1 MTKPISQLT
10 VDTIRTLCIDI
21 IEKSKSGHPGMPLGS
36 APMAYT
42 LWSDFLKF
50 SPNHSEWLNRDRFVL
65 AAGHGSSMLYT
76 LLHLYG
82 YPEMTLTEL
91 KNFRQLGSKTPG
103 HPEFGHTKG
112 VDATS
117 GPLGQ
122 GIASAV
128 GVAIAEAHMG
138 ATYNKPNFKLI
149 DHYTYAICGDGD
161 LMEGVSGEASSL
173 AGHLKLDKL
182 IVLYD
187 SNDISLDGELNKSFS
202 ENVSQRYKS
211 YGWQVIHV
219 ENGNGLLEINEALKK
234 AKSDT
239 ERPTLIE
246 VKTTIGFGSPNKQG
260 TSSSHGS
267 PLGAEE
273 SILTKESYGW
283 PIEESFFIPDEVKKH
298 TLKIG
303 AKGDQEYNKWLSLL
317 NDYKEEYPADYERL
331 EKAVNFD
338 YEPSLLN
345 FSPIAEDT
353 NEATRVSS
361 SKLLNDIA
369 SQVPSLVGGSADLFC
384 SNLTYQKNGGDFMP
398 GKYGNKNIWFGVR
411 EFAMGAIANGMYLH
425 GGVRPYISTFLVFSD
440 YLKPAIRMAAL
451 MKLPVIYIFS
461 HDSIAVGEDGPTHE
475 PIEQL
480 AGLRSMP
487 NVNVIR
493 PADAK
498 EMQAAWQVAL
508 ESKETPTAL
517 IVTRQNLAVLKNS
530 QEYITT
536 GVSKGAYIV
545 SDSEAEA
552 EGLLLASGSEVNLA
566 IEAQQELAKQ
576 GIQVKVVS
584 MPSWELFEK
593 QSKDYQESIL
603 PKHLT
608 KRVSIEMGTRFGWSE
623 YVGTTGISLSIERY
637 GESAPA
643 DELLSLFGFTVDKVT
658 EAYHSL

>member
-545 SDSEAEA
+545 SDSEAE
-552 EGLLLASGSEVNLA
+552 GLLLASGSEVNLA